1 MGLMKRRGSWCESE
15 EDEEGGA
22 GTAVKDGPARARS
35 SWRELYAVS
44 ESLRILFQDL
54 GPLTEASPV
63 CCRLFQP
70 SSRASN
76 ARRPLAAPLP
86 SVFSARHLRS
96 SVSSKT
102 PPISFSNGRWSVS
115 RCLRRVD
122 ADQGSGCSSRR
133 PSRSTFNHPSTK
145 TLPHPLSASYR
156 PGSLDQP
163 PLPSDQT
170 PLSARAT
177 SRPPL
182 TLVDSSPP
190 RLSPSRSTRPWP
202 RTLLLPRRSVFGS
215 ASIADRAALPIQA
228 ASAARPTSAC
238 LPRPAPFTPIL
249 LEPADCPTDLTSIL
263 PSHPSRS
270 S

>member
-1 MGLMKRRGSWCESE
+1 MNLSVSS
-15 EDEEGGA
+15 
-22 GTAVKDGPARARS
+22 PA
-35 SWRELYAVS
+35 
-44 ESLRILFQDL
+44 
-54 GPLTEASPV
+54 PLTEAPIY
-63 CCRLFQP
+63 CRPSQP

-76 ARRPLAAPLP
+76 AHRPLAAPLP

-96 SVSSKT
+96 SVSSRT
-102 PPISFSNGRWSVS
+102 PPTNSSNGRWSVS
-115 RCLRRVD
+115 RRLQRVD

-133 PSRSTFNHPSTK
+133 PSKSTSNHPSIR
-145 TLPHPLSASYR
+145 TLQHPLSASYR
-156 PGSLDQP
+156 PGSLDQQ

-190 RLSPSRSTRPWP
+190 PLGPLRSTRPWL

-215 ASIADRAALPIQA
+215 ASIADRAALPTQA

-238 LPRPAPFTPIL
+238 LPHPTPFTPTL
-249 LEPADCPTDLTSIL
+249 LEPADCPSDLTLTL
-263 PSHPSRS
+263 PSHPSRPG
-270 S
+270 